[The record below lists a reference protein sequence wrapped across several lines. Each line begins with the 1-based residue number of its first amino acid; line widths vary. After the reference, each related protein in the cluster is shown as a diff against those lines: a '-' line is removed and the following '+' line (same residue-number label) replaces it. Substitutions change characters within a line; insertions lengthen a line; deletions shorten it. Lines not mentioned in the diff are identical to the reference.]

1 MLNELKLRLKLWAR
15 SRYILTAKSM
25 IERVGFKYIKMLV
38 YEQPLDKEIPKV
50 ETRVPVE
57 IKLIS
62 ASDVINGRYQGI
74 PLAAGDDP
82 LQHNRTLS
90 RLSNGDIGFAA
101 MVGDRV
107 AGFAWLYMQKTKY
120 EQIIER
126 EITFGDDESM
136 IYDGQVLPE
145 FRRNNIVQK
154 ISEEMRHFL
163 KSRDFKNLCIYVEA
177 DNIPTIKACDRQGY
191 YLIKVIT
198 YLKAF
203 GLKRIREYPVNR
215 REAE

>member
-15 SRYILTAKSM
+15 SRYILKARSM

-38 YEQPLDKEIPKV
+38 YELPLDKEIPKG

-62 ASDVINGRYQGI
+62 ASDVINGRYKGI
-74 PLAAGDDP
+74 PLASGDDP
-82 LQHNRTLS
+82 LQHNKTLS

-107 AGFAWLYMQKTKY
+107 AGFAWIYMQKTKY

-126 EITFGDDESM
+126 EITFGDDEST
-136 IYDGQVLPE
+136 IYDGLLFPE
-145 FRRNNIVQK
+145 FQRNNIAQK
-154 ISEEMRHFL
+154 LYGEMRHFL
-163 KSRDFKNLCIYVEA
+163 KSRDFKNLITYVEA
-177 DNIPTIKACDRQGY
+177 DNIPSIKLAERQGC
-191 YLIKVIT
+191 YLTKVIT
-198 YLKAF
+198 YLKVF